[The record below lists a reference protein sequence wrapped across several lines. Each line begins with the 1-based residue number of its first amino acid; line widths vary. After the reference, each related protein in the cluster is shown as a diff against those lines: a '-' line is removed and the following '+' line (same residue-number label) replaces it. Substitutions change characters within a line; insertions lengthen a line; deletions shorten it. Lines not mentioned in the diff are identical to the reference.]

1 MQTKIS
7 WTLQA
12 CSRIL
17 RPVVRLS
24 LKMGLKHTH
33 LDRLLRDLLL
43 QEATQILS
51 REGSGRPNISQ
62 LSMATGINR
71 KDVTAR
77 VRATDLPVDGDQLPP
92 AAQAFTAW
100 LQLAMEI
107 PALRRIPIRKAP
119 GVAPDAVSFE
129 SLAHKASRGNVHHRA
144 LLDDLIR
151 LGMVSEGDGM
161 VDLKADGYLPSEDL
175 EYMLKF
181 MADHTRDHLQAAV
194 SNVLGDQP
202 KMLERAVYADG
213 LTLAEADRIH
223 QLARLRW
230 TALHHELVRELTLAV
245 ENSGEQGDQRVKVGI
260 YTLVEAEGALVSGAV
275 QERVAQANQN

>member
-1 MQTKIS
+1 MQSKIN

-17 RPVVRLS
+17 RPVVQLS
-24 LKMGLKHTH
+24 LKMGLKHAH

-43 QEATQILS
+43 QEATQILE
-51 REGSGRPNISQ
+51 REGFSRPNISQ

-100 LQLAMEI
+100 LQMAMEN
-107 PALRRIPIRKAP
+107 PACRRIAIRKAP
-119 GVAPDAVSFE
+119 DTVSFE
-129 SLAHKASRGNVHHRA
+129 SLAYQASRGNVHHRA

-151 LGMVSEGDGM
+151 LGMVSEDDGM
-161 VDLKADGYLPSEDL
+161 VELKADGYLPSEDL

-181 MADHTRDHLQAAV
+181 LADHTRDHLQAAV

-245 ENSGEQGDQRVKVGI
+245 ENSGGLGDQRIKVGI
-260 YTLVEAEGALVSGAV
+260 YTLIENNDALKPKPGLEV
-275 QERVAQANQN
+275 VAKTDQN